1 MRSSKFTNEVHR
13 RILRRADPKAKEGAE
28 RYFKHQVSF
37 LGLTTPGLR
46 ALAREVDPL
55 LADRPIKG
63 QVAECFRLLHSPWA
77 EEKQIGIVLLSRR
90 VKHLPRGGFSGNSSR
105 SSIAPS
111 PTGLPVIT
119 LPEASCGPGSRCLG
133 ERCEA
138 GELQSGD
145 PADLRHP
152 GQEPGSLRTTRHG
165 WVLRELCL
173 ADAKSVLVLLRKNY
187 GRISRGALRYAI
199 EKMPP
204 RLQSTLLLEHK
215 PHATS

>member
-90 VKHLPRGGFSGNSSR
+90 VKHLPRGG
-105 SSIAPS
+105 
-111 PTGLPVIT
+111 
-119 LPEASCGPGSRCLG
+119 
-133 ERCEA
+133 
-138 GELQSGD
+138 
-145 PADLRHP
+145 
-152 GQEPGSLRTTRHG
+152 
-165 WVLRELCL
+165 VLRELEPVFDRTI
-173 ADAKSVLVLLRKNY
+173 ADWATCDHIAGSILRPWQP
-187 GRISRGALRYAI
+187 L
-199 EKMPP
+199 PW
-204 RLQSTLLLEHK
+204 
-215 PHATS
+215 